1 MTSSTNPFGIF
12 AGLASA
18 LIWGTGDFVGG
29 VATRRSSQFKVVAL
43 SALAGI
49 CVIIPAAILAGE
61 SFPSGE
67 TIAWSLAAG
76 ISGAIGIAALYQG
89 LARGEAATVAPT
101 SAVVAA
107 AVPVLIGSVLESLPA
122 PADMI
127 GILFGL
133 VGIWLVSS
141 TSSDRQVPARSGM
154 TLGIL
159 AGAGFGAFFVLIAQ
173 VDEAVLFTPL
183 VFVKVAALIFG
194 VVVLLIQRNRLP
206 SLTEN
211 PLALLSGVLDTG
223 GNLFFLVASRATSLA
238 VATILASMYPAVTVA
253 LSVVILHEPVNRRQ
267 GLGVILCVAAVGLI
281 SL

>member
-1 MTSSTNPFGIF
+1 MLLTNPFGIL

-29 VATRRSSQFKVVAL
+29 VAASRSSQFKVLAV

-49 CVIIPAAILAGE
+49 CVIIPAVIFAGE
-61 SFPSGE
+61 SFPTAE

-107 AVPVLIGSVLESLPA
+107 AVPVFVGSLLESLPA
-122 PADMI
+122 PSDMA

-133 VGIWLVSS
+133 AGIWLVSS
-141 TSSDRQVPARSGM
+141 TSSGRLAPARSEM

-159 AGAGFGAFFVLIAQ
+159 AGAGFGGFFILIAQ
-173 VDEAVLFTPL
+173 VDEAALFSPL
-183 VFVKVAALIFG
+183 VFVKLAALIFG
-194 VVVLLIQRNRLP
+194 VIVLQIQRKGLP
-206 SLTEN
+206 SLSEN

-223 GNLFFLVASRATSLA
+223 GNLFFLMAARATSLA
-238 VATILASMYPAVTVA
+238 VAAVLASMYPAVTVA
-253 LSVVILHEPVNRRQ
+253 LSVVILHQPVNRRQ
-267 GLGVILCVAAVGLI
+267 GLGVILCVGAVALI